1 MHHEH
6 TDPGKSHLPVTPS
19 RRAALFAEFHATGR
33 LRILRSPHF
42 DTMPSVPLCQGLR
55 DRVEGMLLGLAIG
68 DSLGNTT
75 EPMLPAERRRVHGE
89 IRDYLPNKWAGGRAV
104 GVPSDDTQM
113 SFWAVEHLL
122 ATNGVLDPAGLAA
135 IFADRPVFGIGKAV
149 HDFRVRL
156 GIGAPLWV
164 AATESAGNGALMR
177 AAPFVLPHL
186 TVPSTNLWT
195 DAALGAMLTHNDTA
209 AIASSVAFTSILWQ
223 CLAQPGAREPSW
235 WLDEFQRVAGPMEP
249 DGRYE
254 SRIPGDRFRGSMTE
268 YVERV
273 RGALD
278 DRLPVVLGGQRFHS
292 GAYVLETAASVL
304 HILGMHGD
312 DPEQAMVRA
321 VNDTVDNDTVASIVG
336 AVLGALHGRRALP
349 SRWIDGLTGRTGAD
363 DDGRVFELVT
373 LALDRFVP
381 GDA

>member
-1 MHHEH
+1 MPHVYADPRSRIHHM
-6 TDPGKSHLPVTPS
+6 TPTPS
-19 RRAALFAEFHATGR
+19 AALFAEFHAAGR

-42 DTMPSVPLCQGLR
+42 DTMPPIPLCQGLR

-75 EPMLPAERRRVHGE
+75 EPMIPAERRRMHGE
-89 IRDYLPNKWAGGRAV
+89 IRDYLPNNWARGRAV

-113 SFWAVEHLL
+113 SFWTVEHLL
-122 ATNGVLDPAGLAA
+122 ATNGALDPAGLAA
-135 IFADRPVFGIGKAV
+135 TFQERPIFGIGRAV
-149 HDFRVRL
+149 HDFRTRL
-156 GIGAPLWV
+156 AFGAPVWV

-186 TVPSTNLWT
+186 AVPGTSLWT

-209 AIASSVAFTSILWQ
+209 AIASAVALTSILWQ
-223 CLAQPGAREPSW
+223 CLAQPGAREPAW
-235 WLDEFQRVAGPMEP
+235 WLNEFQRVAGPMEP

-254 SRIPGDRFRGSMTE
+254 SRIPGDCFRGSMTE

-273 RGALD
+273 RGTLD
-278 DRLPVVLGGQRFHS
+278 GRLPVVDAGHRFHS

-304 HILGMHGD
+304 HILGRYSH
-312 DPEQAMVRA
+312 DPEEAIVRA

-349 SRWIDGLTGRTGAD
+349 PRWIDGLTGRTGAD